1 MTTSGSP
8 WALRLHPG
16 AWVVVLA
23 AGVLYAWTIRRP
35 GYSVTRGQAAA
46 FVGSLVAALVALTW
60 PLADLAA
67 TRSLTALV
75 LQRLL
80 LLLAVPPLALIGLPD
95 QALAR
100 LTRPAAVDTVVQRAS
115 QPVVAIAV
123 VTVIAVGT
131 LTTGAVDAQAT
142 SWAARATLDL
152 VLVVAGLVLWLPVLG
167 RVPGIDRPSALGRG
181 GYLIVQSIV
190 PSFLAVVWIFA
201 RHPLYPAYAHPG
213 TVAGLSPLLD
223 QQIAGFTA
231 KLGTIFVLWTV
242 AFVIINR
249 SERREEA
256 DAEPLTWADVE
267 RRLQRA
273 ERQRRR
279 GPGRGRGGGLPRGPG
294 SSPYD
299 SPPPWPE

>member
-1 MTTSGSP
+1 M
-8 WALRLHPG
+8 
-16 AWVVVLA
+16 
-23 AGVLYAWTIRRP
+23 
-35 GYSVTRGQAAA
+35 
-46 FVGSLVAALVALTW
+46 
-60 PLADLAA
+60 
-67 TRSLTALV
+67 

-80 LLLAVPPLALIGLPD
+80 LLLAVPPLALLGLPE

-100 LTRPAAVDTVVQRAS
+100 LTRPPAVDAVVQRAS
-115 QPVVAIAV
+115 RPVVAIAV

-142 SWAARATLDL
+142 SWAARAALDL
-152 VLVVAGLVLWLPVLG
+152 LLVLAGLVLWLPVVG
-167 RVPGIDRPSALGRG
+167 RVPGIDRPSTLGRG

-201 RHPLYPAYAHPG
+201 RHPLYPAYAHQG
-213 TVAGLSPLLD
+213 RLAGLSPLLD

-249 SERREEA
+249 SERQDETE
-256 DAEPLTWADVE
+256 AEPLNWADVE

-273 ERQRRR
+273 VRQQRRSPGTGAGGWEPPGA
-279 GPGRGRGGGLPRGPG
+279 GPPPG
-294 SSPYD
+294 SP
-299 SPPPWPE
+299 

>member
-1 MTTSGSP
+1 M
-8 WALRLHPG
+8 
-16 AWVVVLA
+16 
-23 AGVLYAWTIRRP
+23 LYAWTIRRP

-46 FVGSLVAALVALTW
+46 FVGSLVAALLALTW

-80 LLLAVPPLALIGLPD
+80 LLLALPPLALLGLPD

-100 LTRPAAVDTVVQRAS
+100 LTRPAAVDAVVQRAS
-115 QPVVAIAV
+115 RPVVAIAT

-131 LTTGAVDAQAT
+131 LTTGAVDAQAS
-142 SWAARATLDL
+142 SWLARAALDL
-152 VLVVAGLVLWLPVLG
+152 LLVVAGLVLWLPVLG

-201 RHPLYPAYAHPG
+201 RHPLYPAYAQPG
-213 TVAGLSPLLD
+213 RVAGLSPLLD

-249 SERREEA
+249 SERREETE
-256 DAEPLTWADVE
+256 AEPLTWADVE
-267 RRLQRA
+267 RHLQRA
-273 ERQRRR
+273 ERQQRR
-279 GPGRGRGGGLPRGPG
+279 GPQRERGGGEPATGGSPDGGQPPGPR
-294 SSPYD
+294 
-299 SPPPWPE
+299 